1 MQTATGL
8 LDIEP
13 AARATLPV
21 ALPGGLHEQQV
32 LPRALPLTEPRK
44 LLTCHAG
51 VPRHPAPRAEEP
63 AAPVALGLGDALL
76 AVVVGH
82 HHLRAIRKRA
92 VGAARAEEQ
101 GLAELG
107 APALEDFGGERAT
120 AELRIERGSA
130 GRVGAPHHGAA
141 AAALELGPDVAG
153 QARGAECVRA
163 GGAAAV
169 GRGGRHGLHADAAGV
184 VLLRPIGSRHS
195 AVGGAGKGREGKGSE
210 GSRCVEPAGIP
221 PAHRLSFARKMARRI
236 SACNF
241 FCRIGCGSIS
251 LGSLGFSWDFMGGI
265 SVFSGGVRLHGNWE
279 GARSAKGCM
288 QVVPSWNSS
297 YFFERLI
304 IICPLEY
311 SQIF

>member
-1 MQTATGL
+1 MQAATGL

-21 ALPGGLHEQQV
+21 ALPGGLHKQQV

-44 LLTCHAG
+44 LLTGHAG

-63 AAPVALGLGDALL
+63 PAPVALGLGHALL
-76 AVVVGH
+76 SVVVGH
-82 HHLRAIRKRA
+82 HHLRAVRERA

-107 APALEDFGGERAT
+107 APALEDLGGERAA

-141 AAALELGPDVAG
+141 AAAAALELGADVAG

-169 GRGGRHGLHADAAGV
+169 RRGGRHGLHADGAGV
-184 VLLRPIGSRHS
+184 VLLRPVGSRHS
-195 AVGGAGKGREGKGSE
+195 AVGGAGKGREGEARGPA
-210 GSRCVEPAGIP
+210 SRCVEPAGIP
-221 PAHRLSFARKMARRI
+221 PAHRLPFARKMTRRRRI

-241 FCRIGCGSIS
+241 FCRIGCGLIS
-251 LGSLGFSWDFMGGI
+251 LDSLGFSWDL
-265 SVFSGGVRLHGNWE
+265 R
-279 GARSAKGCM
+279 
-288 QVVPSWNSS
+288 
-297 YFFERLI
+297 
-304 IICPLEY
+304 PLN
-311 SQIF
+311 